1 MIIRNYQILKLQKYD
16 TEIKFKEKFY
26 DNEKQKNT
34 REAIV
39 INANILNQDQ
49 FDCKSFFEVAGL
61 NKKISIAEI
70 KDASGKIYKGLYHLK
85 EIKGVK

>member
-61 NKKISIAEI
+61 NEKISIAEI
-70 KDASGKIYKGLYHLK
+70 KDANGKIYKGLYHLK
-85 EIKGVK
+85 EVKGVK

>member
-85 EIKGVK
+85 EVKGVK

>member
-61 NKKISIAEI
+61 NEKISIAEI

-85 EIKGVK
+85 EVKGVK

>member
-1 MIIRNYQILKLQKYD
+1 MKKKKYRD
-16 TEIKFKEKFY
+16 FHHQFIFICIKIKEKFY

-61 NKKISIAEI
+61 NEKISIAEI

-85 EIKGVK
+85 EVKGVK